1 MLHSINHEQRLYV
14 LPCGNGYTCL
24 GFDVAQ
30 RWAAGV
36 NAWLP
41 EDKRQPLSAAP
52 GTAEHYAQYEA
63 IMAAGAAHNLATRQR
78 CPVQLS
84 RQLIGLEGKRVEVVT
99 PTGER
104 SRFYVGK
111 STGWMPIHLEI
122 KTRRSSGGCGVYVPD
137 GSTVRV
143 VGER

>member
-1 MLHSINHEQRLYV
+1 
-14 LPCGNGYTCL
+14 
-24 GFDVAQ
+24 
-30 RWAAGV
+30 
-36 NAWLP
+36 
-41 EDKRQPLSAAP
+41 
-52 GTAEHYAQYEA
+52 
-63 IMAAGAAHNLATRQR
+63 MAAGAAHNLATRQR